1 MSDLLAGILSME
13 LDTMELDDVVKAPG
27 AVLSLVVTVPLI
39 LGIVVCYFTG
49 WLSEWV
55 RR

>member
-1 MSDLLAGILSME
+1 MSDLLSAVLAME

-27 AVLSLVVTVPLI
+27 AVIQLIITVPLI

-55 RR
+55 KR